1 MRTAIAALV
10 LLSAGAQ
17 AQTDRDIYSQRA
29 LARALDD
36 RCSLFLE
43 NERLALEG
51 AYLQARGDL
60 LRAGYHASRIDQSY
74 DQISRNA
81 ANQPCSSDATLAIAA
96 AIRSAFAGWQ
106 RARFQNYAGAPSPWQ
121 ASRPYGY
128 DSWVIAQT
136 LPGEDHPLQVGLYN
150 TDSTYAFTIAANLNP
165 QIAVMALHVRNPAI
179 APALND
185 PSLGGLLDVE
195 GMPSW
200 TSFLPPAEGRR
211 SFMPELRWSDESL
224 AYFRFSEEALAA
236 FSALDPR
243 EAALIEAF
251 DAQGHLIT
259 AQYVGIGDFAAALAF
274 VRSSPVLSAGR

>member
-1 MRTAIAALV
+1 MRTVIAALV
-10 LLSAGAQ
+10 LLSAGAE
-17 AQTDRDIYSQRA
+17 AQTDRDIYAQRA

-36 RCSLFLE
+36 RCGLFSE
-43 NERLALEG
+43 NERLALDG
-51 AYLQARGDL
+51 SYLQARGDL
-60 LRAGYHASRIDQSY
+60 LRAGYNGSRIDQTY

-96 AIRSAFAGWQ
+96 GIRSAFIGWQ
-106 RARFQNYAGAPSPWQ
+106 RERFQNYAGAPYPWQ

-136 LPGEDHPLQVGLYN
+136 LPAAEHPLRVGLYN
-150 TDSTYAFTIAANLNP
+150 TDQTHAFTIAANLDS
-165 QIAVMALHVRNPAI
+165 QIATVTLHVRNTDV
-179 APALND
+179 APALHD
-185 PSLGGLLDVE
+185 PSLGGLLEVE

-200 TSFLPPAEGRR
+200 TPFLPPLEGRS
-211 SFMPELRWSDESL
+211 SFIPESRWPDEGL
-224 AYFRFSEEALAA
+224 AYFHFSDEALAA
-236 FSALDPR
+236 FAALDPR

-251 DAQGHLIT
+251 DAQGNLIT